1 MTDNNM
7 ITERRWT
14 PAQKSAIDFDGDNLM
29 LLAAAGSGKTA
40 VLTERVATLVA
51 EGADISRMLIVTYT
65 NAAADELK
73 SRIRSALESRLAA
86 QPGDSRIASQ
96 LISLEH
102 AEICTILSF
111 FMSALRPH
119 FAALGLPPDFGVADD
134 ATAAALRRRIMAE
147 VTDSLF
153 TEGDEHIVR
162 LADCLGG
169 ARDENK
175 IDDQLCAVMEGLT
188 GLGHDAASLYRFA
201 DEMEAAAEKD
211 FYGTMYGEESK
222 RQSLAFFAHY
232 EKLFLSLLSEMEADT
247 AHPKPYDKYGAAA
260 QDCASLCRRMI
271 ALIRDEGYAAA
282 REAIRGYAPVS
293 LSSLSAKDQ
302 TEESLI
308 FKEERT
314 GFLKKTKTIASSVFG
329 TPPEEIARLL
339 RRSGELCRD
348 CGAVAERFFIRYTE
362 EKQRR
367 GKVDFSD
374 LEGYAMKL
382 FVGQDGKPTAAAAEL
397 GMKYDYIFID
407 EYQDSNAVQDAV
419 FAAIAGERGRFLVG
433 DMKQSIYGFR
443 GAVPEIFG
451 GYRDRWSNGDGG
463 DVIFMNDNF
472 RCDSP
477 VIDFTNLV
485 SAELFPFSGT
495 PFEDGDR
502 LRAGKDGA
510 ESGECV
516 EVCIIEKQ
524 TGIPAEAEY
533 VASRIDEMLRVGCR
547 RDGAPYTPDDFAI
560 LLRSSTARSDYE
572 NALLRRGIPVKMK
585 RQEPFYENPSVRLAL
600 CLMHAADNPSSD
612 VYLAGAM
619 KSPVFGFTVGDL
631 AAVRDYTPDGTLWYA
646 VRRYFEHAENPAEN
660 YVGETGENP
669 TEGSAENS
677 AEETQDE
684 RSRAPK
690 LAYSENLAEGLRD
703 FSRELSRLRDEAR
716 GGSAVRFVG
725 YIYDRYGLTHLCRD
739 SFRAADQKALTRLF
753 DEARSKSASE
763 FCSLYGFLTYLD
775 DLISK
780 GEDGGEEDTGSGVS
794 VISIHHSKG
803 LEYPVCF
810 VSDTGRG
817 FNRSGST
824 DNVLLDGALG
834 MAARVPDE
842 GGLIR
847 FDTPVRQ
854 AISARRRRK
863 ETEEEMRV
871 LYVALTR
878 AREKLI
884 VTGTAKDPEGML
896 AHAGAVYPYRSE
908 YSVMNAPSL
917 LSWIVDSVR
926 SPSAAEVKYR
936 LNLISADGRECSDEN
951 RNAADSS
958 ESVKYR
964 NESNHGTS
972 SLTAGEYGEV
982 FRTRFDFRYPYE
994 VYCSMPSK
1002 LTVSK
1007 LYPGLLDEDEVR
1019 VTIDRVNPPREEMGD
1034 APLPRFMAEA
1044 PYGGAEKGI
1053 ATHVFMQF
1061 CDFAALAESGVQV
1074 EIRRLKDAGFIT
1086 DAMTE
1091 LIDRADVEKFRRSA
1105 LLRRMLSAR
1114 RMWREFRFNASM
1126 PAADF
1131 TLDKSLR
1138 ARLCADGA
1146 AVTVQG
1152 VVDCMF
1158 EDADGRIVLA
1168 DYKTD
1173 RLTDYEL
1180 AHKGAAAVKL
1190 LERHKNQLSYY
1201 RKICSA
1207 MLGRSVDE
1215 VYIYSLPLGDVIEVE
1230 V

>member
-1 MTDNNM
+1 MADKMADMMIDN
-7 ITERRWT
+7 TTAERRWT
-14 PAQKSAIDFDGDNLM
+14 PAQKSAIDFAGDNLM

-40 VLTERVATLVA
+40 VLTERVAALVA
-51 EGADISRMLIVTYT
+51 DGADISRMLIVTYT
-65 NAAADELK
+65 NAAADELR

-86 QPGDSRIASQ
+86 HPGDKRIASQ

-119 FAALGLPPDFGVADD
+119 FAALGLPPDFGVSET
-134 ATAAALRRRIMAE
+134 ATADAIRRRVMAE

-153 TEGDEHIVR
+153 TEGDEHIIR

-201 DEMEAAAEKD
+201 DEMESAAEKD
-211 FYGTMYGEESK
+211 FYATMYGEESR

-232 EKLFLSLLSEMEADT
+232 EKLFDSLYGDMEAD
-247 AHPKPYDKYGAAA
+247 ASHPKPFEKYGAAA
-260 QDCASLCRRMI
+260 RDCAHLCRRMI
-271 ALIRDEGYAAA
+271 GLIEDEGYSAA
-282 REAIRGYAPVS
+282 REAIKGYAPVS
-293 LSSLSAKDQ
+293 LSSLPAKDQ

-314 GFLKKTKTIASSVFG
+314 GFLKKIKTIASSLFG

-339 RRSGELCRD
+339 HRSGELCRD
-348 CGAVAERFFIRYTE
+348 CGVVAERFFTRYTE

-374 LEGYAMKL
+374 LESYAKKL
-382 FVGQDGKPTAAAAEL
+382 FVGENGKPTAAAAEL
-397 GMKYDYIFID
+397 EMKYDYIFID

-451 GYRDRWSNGDGG
+451 GYREKWGGGDGG
-463 DVIFMNDNF
+463 NVIFMSDNF
-472 RCDSP
+472 RCDAP

-485 SAELFPFSGT
+485 SSELFPFSAT
-495 PFEDGDR
+495 PFEEGDM

-510 ESGECV
+510 EEGECV

-524 TGIPAEAEY
+524 TGTPAEAEY
-533 VASRIDEMLRVGCR
+533 VASRIDEMLQNGRR
-547 RDGAPYTPDDFAI
+547 RDGVPYSPDDFAI

-572 NALLRRGIPVKMK
+572 NALARRGIPVKMK
-585 RQEPFYENPSVRLAL
+585 RREPFFENPSVRLAL

-612 VYLAGAM
+612 IYLAGAM
-619 KSPVFGFTVGDL
+619 KSPVFGFTVEDL
-631 AAVRDYTPDGTLWYA
+631 SAVRDYTPEGTLWYA
-646 VRRYFEHAENPAEN
+646 VRRYCDPA
-660 YVGETGENP
+660 G
-669 TEGSAENS
+669 GSGGD
-677 AEETQDE
+677 TPDL
-684 RSRAPK
+684 SRHHTPK
-690 LAYSENLAEGLRD
+690 LEHSKTLAGRLAD
-703 FSRELSRLRDEAR
+703 FAAELSRLRDEAR

-753 DEARSKSASE
+753 DEARAKSTSE
-763 FCSLYGFLTYLD
+763 FCSLYGFLAYLD
-775 DLISK
+775 DLIAK
-780 GEDGGEEDTGSGVS
+780 GEDGGEEDSGSGVS

-824 DNVLLDGALG
+824 DNLLLDAALG
-834 MAARVPDE
+834 MAARIPDDS
-842 GGLIR
+842 GLIR

-884 VTGTAKDPEGML
+884 VTGTVKDPENMI
-896 AHAGAVYPYRSE
+896 ARASAVHSYRSE
-908 YSVMNAPSL
+908 YSVMNASSM
-917 LSWIVDSVR
+917 LSWIADSIR
-926 SPSAAEVKYR
+926 SPGAAQVKYR
-936 LNLISADGRECSDEN
+936 LNLISADGVESGDEENCVSDFP
-951 RNAADSS
+951 ADAGDSS
-958 ESVKYR
+958 D
-964 NESNHGTS
+964 GATP
-972 SLTAGEYGEV
+972 LTAEEYAEV
-982 FRTRFDFRYPYE
+982 FSARFRFRYPYE
-994 VYCSMPSK
+994 IYCSMPSK

-1019 VTIDRVNPPREEMGD
+1019 MTIDRVDPPKEEADD
-1034 APLPRFMAEA
+1034 APLPRFMADVTST
-1044 PYGGAEKGI
+1044 GAERGI

-1061 CDFAALAESGVQV
+1061 CDFAALAASGAES
-1074 EIRRLKDAGFIT
+1074 EILRLRESGFIT
-1086 DAMTE
+1086 AAMAE
-1091 LIDRADVEKFRRSA
+1091 LIDRTDVEKFRCSD

-1131 TLDKSLR
+1131 TLDGSLC
-1138 ARLCADGA
+1138 ARLEADGA
-1146 AVTVQG
+1146 TVTVQG

-1158 EDADGRIVLA
+1158 EDADGKIVLA

-1180 AHKGAAAVKL
+1180 DHSTVAAQKL
-1190 LERHKNQLSYY
+1190 LDRHKNQISYY

-1215 VYIYSLPLGDVIEVE
+1215 AYIYSLPLGDTIEVPL
-1230 V
+1230 